1 VEQST
6 VDYYTLPFPICQ
18 LDEISLDKSLLW
30 VIHADKTP
38 VHLGLSSNGSYFSLK
53 KKGKDEHLS
62 IEILLEL
69 LTRKQIPTLVF
80 LLSKTI
86 ELSSLSES
94 FSQYHKTKV
103 GEVSC
108 IQPVLNSIGAP
119 SSIPK
124 VHELIEYLFLSN
136 AIKTIFGMHLTSGFI
151 GIPNYS
157 VDAIDDFL
165 TL

>member
-1 VEQST
+1 MEQST

>member
-18 LDEISLDKSLLW
+18 FDEISLGKSLLW

-38 VHLGLSSNGSYFSLK
+38 VHLGISSNGSYFSLK
-53 KKGKDEHLS
+53 KNGKDEHLS
-62 IEILLEL
+62 IDILMEL

-80 LLSKTI
+80 LISKTI
-86 ELSSLSES
+86 ELASLSES
-94 FSQYHKTKV
+94 FSDYHKTKV

-108 IQPVLNSIGAP
+108 IQPVLDCLGAP

-124 VHELIEYLFLSN
+124 VHELIDYLFQSN
-136 AIKTIFGMHLTSGFI
+136 AIKTIFGMHLTSDFK

>member
-1 VEQST
+1 MP
-6 VDYYTLPFPICQ
+6 LPICQ

-38 VHLGLSSNGSYFSLK
+38 VHLGISSNGSYFSLK

-86 ELSSLSES
+86 ELSSLSDT
-94 FSQYHKTKV
+94 FSQYHQTKV
-103 GEVSC
+103 GEISC
-108 IQPVLNSIGAP
+108 IQPVLNGIGAP

-124 VHELIEYLFLSN
+124 VHELIDYLFQTN
-136 AIKTIFGMHLTSGFI
+136 TIKTIFGMHLMSDFK
-151 GIPNYS
+151 GIHNYS
-157 VDAIDDFL
+157 VGAIDDYL
-165 TL
+165 TT

>member
-1 VEQST
+1 MDLST
-6 VDYYTLPFPICQ
+6 LEYYSLPLPICQ
-18 LDEISLDKSLLW
+18 LDEFSLDKSLLW

-38 VHLGLSSNGSYFSLK
+38 VHLGISSNGSYFSLK
-53 KKGKDEHLS
+53 IKGKDEHLS
-62 IEILLEL
+62 IEILQEL
-69 LTRKQIPTLVF
+69 LSRKQIPTLVF

-86 ELSSLSES
+86 ELSSLSDS

-108 IQPVLNSIGAP
+108 IQPVLYSIGAP

-124 VHELIEYLFLSN
+124 VHELIDYLFQSN
-136 AIKTIFGMHLTSGFI
+136 AIKTIFGMHLPSGFI
-151 GIPNYS
+151 GIHNYS

>member
-1 VEQST
+1 MEQST
-6 VDYYTLPFPICQ
+6 VDYYALPLPICQ

-38 VHLGLSSNGSYFSLK
+38 VHLGISSNGSYFSLK
-53 KKGKDEHLS
+53 KNGKDEHLS
-62 IEILLEL
+62 IEILQEL

-86 ELSSLSES
+86 ELSSLSDS
-94 FSQYHKTKV
+94 FSQYNKTKV

-108 IQPVLNSIGAP
+108 IQPVLNGIGAP

-124 VHELIEYLFLSN
+124 VHELIDYLFQSN
-136 AIKTIFGMHLTSGFI
+136 AIKTIFGMHLTSDYK

-165 TL
+165 IL

>member
-1 VEQST
+1 MEQST
-6 VDYYTLPFPICQ
+6 VDYHTLPFPICQ

-38 VHLGLSSNGSYFSLK
+38 VHLGISSNGSYFSLK
-53 KKGKDEHLS
+53 KNGKDEHLS
-62 IEILLEL
+62 IDILLEL
-69 LTRKQIPTLVF
+69 LNRKQIPTLVF
-80 LLSKTI
+80 LISNTI
-86 ELSSLSES
+86 ELASLSES
-94 FSQYHKTKV
+94 FSHYHKTKV

-108 IQPVLNSIGAP
+108 IQPVLDCLGAP

-124 VHELIEYLFLSN
+124 VHELIDYLFQSN
-136 AIKTIFGMHLTSGFI
+136 AIKTIFGMHLTSDFK

>member
-1 VEQST
+1 MEQST
-6 VDYYTLPFPICQ
+6 VDYYALPLPICQ

-38 VHLGLSSNGSYFSLK
+38 VHLGISSNASYFSLK
-53 KKGKDEHLS
+53 KNGKDEHLS
-62 IEILLEL
+62 IEILMEL
-69 LTRKQIPTLVF
+69 LNRKQIPTLVF

-86 ELSSLSES
+86 ELSSLSDS
-94 FSQYHKTKV
+94 FSQYNKTKV

-108 IQPVLNSIGAP
+108 IQPLLKCIGAP

-124 VHELIEYLFLSN
+124 VHELIDYLFQSN
-136 AIKTIFGMHLTSGFI
+136 AIKTIFGMHLTLDYK

-157 VDAIDDFL
+157 VDAVDDFL
-165 TL
+165 IL

>member
-1 VEQST
+1 MEQST
-6 VDYYTLPFPICQ
+6 VDYYALPLPICQ

-38 VHLGLSSNGSYFSLK
+38 VHLGISSNGSYFSLK
-53 KKGKDEHLS
+53 KNGKDEHLS
-62 IEILLEL
+62 IEILQEL
-69 LTRKQIPTLVF
+69 LTRKQIPTIVF

-86 ELSSLSES
+86 ELSSLSDS
-94 FSQYHKTKV
+94 FSQYNKTKV

-108 IQPVLNSIGAP
+108 IQPLLKCIGAP

-124 VHELIEYLFLSN
+124 VHELIDYLFQSN
-136 AIKTIFGMHLTSGFI
+136 AIKTIFGMHLTMDYK

-157 VDAIDDFL
+157 VDAVDDFL
-165 TL
+165 IL

>member
-1 VEQST
+1 MEQST
-6 VDYYTLPFPICQ
+6 VDYYALPLPICQ
-18 LDEISLDKSLLW
+18 LDQISLDKTLLW

-38 VHLGLSSNGSYFSLK
+38 VHLGISSNGSYFSLK
-53 KKGKDEHLS
+53 KNGKDEHLS
-62 IEILLEL
+62 IEILQEL

-86 ELSSLSES
+86 ELSSLSDS
-94 FSQYHKTKV
+94 FSQYNKTKV

-108 IQPVLNSIGAP
+108 IQPVLNGIGAP
-119 SSIPK
+119 SSISK
-124 VHELIEYLFLSN
+124 VHELIDYLFQSN
-136 AIKTIFGMHLTSGFI
+136 AIKTIFGMHLTSDYK

-165 TL
+165 IL

>member
-1 VEQST
+1 MEQST
-6 VDYYTLPFPICQ
+6 VDYYALPLPICQ

-38 VHLGLSSNGSYFSLK
+38 VHLGISSNGSYFSLK
-53 KKGKDEHLS
+53 KNGKDEHLS
-62 IEILLEL
+62 IEILQEL

-80 LLSKTI
+80 LLSKKI
-86 ELSSLSES
+86 ELSSLSDS
-94 FSQYHKTKV
+94 FLQYNKTKV

-108 IQPVLNSIGAP
+108 IQPVLNGIGAP
-119 SSIPK
+119 SSISK
-124 VHELIEYLFLSN
+124 VHELIDYLFQSN
-136 AIKTIFGMHLTSGFI
+136 AIKTIFGMHLTSDYK

-165 TL
+165 TT

>member
-1 VEQST
+1 MELST
-6 VDYYTLPFPICQ
+6 LKYYSLPLPICQ

-38 VHLGLSSNGSYFSLK
+38 VHLGLSSNGFYFSLK

-80 LLSKTI
+80 LLSNHI
-86 ELSSLSES
+86 ELSSLSDS

-108 IQPVLNSIGAP
+108 IQPVLNCIGAP

-124 VHELIEYLFLSN
+124 VHELIDYLFQSN

-157 VDAIDDFL
+157 VDEIDDFL

>member
-1 VEQST
+1 MEQST
-6 VDYYTLPFPICQ
+6 VDYYALPLPICQ

-38 VHLGLSSNGSYFSLK
+38 VHLGVSSNGSYFSLK

-62 IEILLEL
+62 IEILQEL

-80 LLSKTI
+80 LLSKKI
-86 ELSSLSES
+86 ELSSLSDS
-94 FSQYHKTKV
+94 FSQYNKTKV

-108 IQPVLNSIGAP
+108 IQPVLKCIGSP

-124 VHELIEYLFLSN
+124 VHELIDYLFQSN
-136 AIKTIFGMHLTSGFI
+136 AIKTIFGMHLPSDYKGV
-151 GIPNYS
+151 PNYS

-165 TL
+165 IL